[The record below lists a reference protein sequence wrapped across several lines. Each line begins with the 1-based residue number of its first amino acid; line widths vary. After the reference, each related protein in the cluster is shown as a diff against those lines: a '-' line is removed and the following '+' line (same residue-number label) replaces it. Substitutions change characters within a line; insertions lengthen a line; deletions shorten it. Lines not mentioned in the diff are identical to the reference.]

1 MSVRGR
7 VAPSR
12 VTGTGRR
19 RFRPGSGLMRS
30 RAVGTSLAYL
40 ALTKPRV
47 IELLLVTAIPAMLL
61 AHRGTANPLL
71 ILNTLIGG
79 MMAAGGAN
87 TLNCVADA
95 DIDKLMKR
103 TERRPLA
110 RAAVPTRNALVL
122 GLVLSVG
129 SFFWLWW
136 TTNLLSGLL
145 AIATI
150 AFYVFVY
157 TLLLKRRTSQ
167 NVVWGGAAGCMP
179 VMIGWSAVT
188 GTIGWPALAMFAII
202 FFWTPPH
209 TWALAMRYKDDYKA
223 AGVPMLPAVATE
235 REVTKQILIYTW
247 LTVLATLVLALADRL
262 AVRGG
267 RGGGRGVVPGD
278 GPPVVRRGPRRRAGQ
293 AAAAVPAIEQLPGGG
308 VLRVGGRLGD
318 RAADPALTRRAKS
331 HPHTSALRMRA
342 AAVCRLIAT
351 TFIALCGVLGPPQVL
366 SRVQPGKSCCRF
378 TLRLDRGLAIDLRQ
392 QHNRAG
398 RLAALQVLVGA
409 GGFGQRVTTADFDAD
424 GSARHRLE

>member
-1 MSVRGR
+1 MSIRER

-12 VTGTGRR
+12 VSTI
-19 RFRPGSGLMRS
+19 L
-30 RAVGTSLAYL
+30 LAYL

-61 AHRGTANPLL
+61 ADRGSVNPLL

-79 MMAAGGAN
+79 MLAAGGAN

-95 DIDKLMKR
+95 DIDKMMKR
-103 TERRPLA
+103 TARRPLA
-110 RAAVPTRNALVL
+110 RDAVPTRNALVF
-122 GLVLSVG
+122 GLVLSVA
-129 SFFWLWW
+129 SFAWLWW

-145 AIATI
+145 AVGTI

-235 REVTKQILIYTW
+235 RQVTKQILIYTW
-247 LTVLATLVLALADRL
+247 LTVAATLALAL
-262 AVRGG
+262 ATGWLYTAVAAVA
-267 RGGGRGVVPGD
+267 GVWFLAMAHQLYAG
-278 GPPVVRRGPRRRAGQ
+278 VRRGEPVKPLRLFLQ
-293 AAAAVPAIEQLPGGG
+293 SNNYLAVVFCALALDSALALPTL
-308 VLRVGGRLGD
+308 LRV
-318 RAADPALTRRAKS
+318 
-331 HPHTSALRMRA
+331 
-342 AAVCRLIAT
+342 
-351 TFIALCGVLGPPQVL
+351 
-366 SRVQPGKSCCRF
+366 
-378 TLRLDRGLAIDLRQ
+378 
-392 QHNRAG
+392 
-398 RLAALQVLVGA
+398 
-409 GGFGQRVTTADFDAD
+409 
-424 GSARHRLE
+424 

>member
-1 MSVRGR
+1 VSIRER

-12 VTGTGRR
+12 IRTT
-19 RFRPGSGLMRS
+19 L
-30 RAVGTSLAYL
+30 LAYL

-61 AHRGTANPLL
+61 ADRGTVDPLL

-79 MMAAGGAN
+79 ILAAAGAN

-95 DIDKLMKR
+95 DIDKVMKR
-103 TERRPLA
+103 TARRPLA
-110 RAAVPTRNALVL
+110 CCSVPTRNALVF

-145 AIATI
+145 ALATI

-188 GTIGWPALAMFAII
+188 GTIGWPALVMFAVI

-209 TWALAMRYKDDYKA
+209 TWALAMRYKDDYRA

-235 REVTKQILIYTW
+235 REVTKQIVIYTW
-247 LTVLATLVLALADRL
+247 LTVLATLALTPAAGWLYATVALLAGAWFLTMAHQL
-262 AVRGG
+262 YAG
-267 RGGGRGVVPGD
+267 
-278 GPPVVRRGPRRRAGQ
+278 VRRGEP
-293 AAAAVPAIEQLPGGG
+293 VKP
-308 VLRVGGRLGD
+308 
-318 RAADPALTRRAKS
+318 
-331 HPHTSALRMRA
+331 
-342 AAVCRLIAT
+342 
-351 TFIALCGVLGPPQVL
+351 
-366 SRVQPGKSCCRF
+366 
-378 TLRLDRGLAIDLRQ
+378 LRLFLQSNNYLSAVFCALAVDSAIDLPTLF
-392 QHNRAG
+392 G
-398 RLAALQVLVGA
+398 R
-409 GGFGQRVTTADFDAD
+409 
-424 GSARHRLE
+424 

>member
-1 MSVRGR
+1 VSIRER

-12 VTGTGRR
+12 LRTR
-19 RFRPGSGLMRS
+19 L
-30 RAVGTSLAYL
+30 LAYI

-61 AHRGTANPLL
+61 AERGVVNPLL

-79 MMAAGGAN
+79 MLAAAGAN

-95 DIDKLMKR
+95 DIDKVMKR
-103 TERRPLA
+103 TARRPLA
-110 RAAVPTRNALVL
+110 RETVPTRHALVF

-136 TTNLLSGLL
+136 TSNLLSGVL
-145 AIATI
+145 AVVTI

-188 GTIGWPALAMFAII
+188 GTIAWPALAMFAII

-223 AGVPMLPAVATE
+223 AGVPMLPTVRTE
-235 REVTKQILIYTW
+235 RQVTFQIVIYTW
-247 LTVLATLVLALADRL
+247 LTVLATLALAPAAGWLYASVSVLAGVWFLAMAHQL
-262 AVRGG
+262 YAG
-267 RGGGRGVVPGD
+267 
-278 GPPVVRRGPRRRAGQ
+278 VRRGEPVKPLKLFLQ
-293 AAAAVPAIEQLPGGG
+293 SNNYLAV
-308 VLRVGGRLGD
+308 VFC
-318 RAADPALTRRAKS
+318 ALAVD
-331 HPHTSALRMRA
+331 SALS
-342 AAVCRLIAT
+342 LPTI
-351 TFIALCGVLGPPQVL
+351 F
-366 SRVQPGKSCCRF
+366 
-378 TLRLDRGLAIDLRQ
+378 
-392 QHNRAG
+392 H
-398 RLAALQVLVGA
+398 
-409 GGFGQRVTTADFDAD
+409 
-424 GSARHRLE
+424 

>member
-1 MSVRGR
+1 VSVRGR

-12 VTGTGRR
+12 V
-19 RFRPGSGLMRS
+19 
-30 RAVGTSLAYL
+30 RATVLAYL

-61 AHRGTANPLL
+61 AHRGSVNPLL

-79 MMAAGGAN
+79 MLAAGGAN

-103 TERRPLA
+103 TAKRPLA
-110 RAAVPTRNALVL
+110 RAAVPTGNALVF
-122 GLVLSVG
+122 GLVLSVA

-145 AIATI
+145 AVATI

-179 VMIGWSAVT
+179 VMIAWSAVT
-188 GTIGWPALAMFAII
+188 GTIGWPALVMFAII

-235 REVTKQILIYTW
+235 RQVTKQILVYTW
-247 LTVLATLVLALADRL
+247 LTVVATLALAL
-262 AVRGG
+262 AAGWLYTAVAAVAGAWFLAMAHQLYAG
-267 RGGGRGVVPGD
+267 
-278 GPPVVRRGPRRRAGQ
+278 VRRGELVKPLRLFLQ
-293 AAAAVPAIEQLPGGG
+293 SNNYLAVVFCALALDSAMALPTL
-308 VLRVGGRLGD
+308 LRV
-318 RAADPALTRRAKS
+318 
-331 HPHTSALRMRA
+331 
-342 AAVCRLIAT
+342 
-351 TFIALCGVLGPPQVL
+351 
-366 SRVQPGKSCCRF
+366 
-378 TLRLDRGLAIDLRQ
+378 
-392 QHNRAG
+392 
-398 RLAALQVLVGA
+398 
-409 GGFGQRVTTADFDAD
+409 
-424 GSARHRLE
+424 

>member
-1 MSVRGR
+1 MLRPAATPRSYCVSVRGR

-12 VTGTGRR
+12 IRGT
-19 RFRPGSGLMRS
+19 
-30 RAVGTSLAYL
+30 VLAYL

-61 AHRGTANPLL
+61 ADRGHVNPLL

-103 TERRPLA
+103 TARRPLA

-179 VMIGWSAVT
+179 VMIAWAAVT
-188 GTIGWPALAMFAII
+188 GTIQWPALVMFAII
-202 FFWTPPH
+202 FFWPPPH

-223 AGVPMLPAVATE
+223 AGVPMLPTVATE
-235 REVTKQILIYTW
+235 LQVTRQILIYTW
-247 LTVLATLVLALADRL
+247 LTVVTTLVLALATGWL
-262 AVRGG
+262 YA
-267 RGGGRGVVPGD
+267 GVALV
-278 GPPVVRRGPRRRAGQ
+278 AG
-293 AAAAVPAIEQLPGGG
+293 
-308 VLRVGGRLGD
+308 VG
-318 RAADPALTRRAKS
+318 
-331 HPHTSALRMRA
+331 
-342 AAVCRLIAT
+342 C
-351 TFIALCGVLGPPQVL
+351 
-366 SRVQPGKSCCRF
+366 
-378 TLRLDRGLAIDLRQ
+378 
-392 QHNRAG
+392 
-398 RLAALQVLVGA
+398 
-409 GGFGQRVTTADFDAD
+409 
-424 GSARHRLE
+424 